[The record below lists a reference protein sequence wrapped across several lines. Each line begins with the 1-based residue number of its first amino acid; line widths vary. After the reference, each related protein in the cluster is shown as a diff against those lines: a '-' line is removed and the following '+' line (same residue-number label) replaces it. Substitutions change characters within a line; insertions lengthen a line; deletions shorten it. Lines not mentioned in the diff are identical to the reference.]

1 MKKLTNLDR
10 ARGNT
15 LTQAMYLL
23 ILECLKL
30 ENSKKL
36 ELLIPLLHPADCAD
50 LLERLEPSQRD
61 IIIPIILL
69 EDLGEVLAN
78 LNDAIRASVIKTINV
93 KHLAKALY
101 ELETD
106 DIAEVLTDLSQD
118 EQDYI
123 LQLIDDI
130 DPNERMQVQHTR
142 DILSYP
148 EDSAGRL
155 MKSEV
160 ITAPKSWTAQKLLD
174 YLEQE
179 SESLPEKINTVFIT
193 NRQQELIGSVS
204 MQRLVRANKSSLIK
218 DIMRKDPLAVTVFE
232 EQREV
237 LKAFEKY
244 DLFTCAVIDAEN
256 KLTGQITVDDILDI
270 ALEQSNEDILH
281 MAGVSEDNDLFLH
294 PSKTA
299 FNRLP
304 WLILNLFTAI
314 LASAVIALF
323 EDQIQQVVALA
334 VLMPIIASMGGN
346 AGTQTLAI
354 IIRGLATDQI
364 TVKNS
369 IFLLRKELW
378 VGSFNGFLLGSFLAF
393 GTYLFYSDAKLALVI
408 FLATVINHIVSAV
421 GGHSLPI
428 ILKKLGKD
436 PAISSGIFLTTL
448 TDVIG
453 FFAFL
458 GLASLILL

>member
-1 MKKLTNLDR
+1 MKKAQQLDR
-10 ARGNT
+10 ARGTT
-15 LTQAMYLL
+15 LTDAMYLL
-23 ILECLKL
+23 IVECLRL
-30 ENSKKL
+30 ENLKKL

-50 LLERLEPSQRD
+50 LLEKIEPSQQY
-61 IIIPIILL
+61 IITPLIKV

-78 LNDAIRASVIKTINV
+78 LNESIKLNILHSINH

-106 DIAEVLTDLSQD
+106 DIADVLGELNPA
-118 EQDYI
+118 EQDHI

-142 DILSYP
+142 DILAYP

-160 ITAPKSWTAQKLLD
+160 ITAPKSWPVQKLLD
-174 YLEQE
+174 YLEAE
-179 SESLPEKINTVFIT
+179 SDNLPEKITTVFIV
-193 NRQQELIGSVS
+193 NRKQEIIGSVS
-204 MQRLVRANKSSLIK
+204 MQRLARSNKTITVR
-218 DIMRKDPLAVTVFE
+218 DIMRKDPLTVNVLDS
-232 EQREV
+232 QKDV

-244 DLFTCAVIDAEN
+244 DLFTCAVTDEEN
-256 KLTGQITVDDILDI
+256 KLVGQITVDDVLDLS
-270 ALEQSNEDILH
+270 LEQSREDILH
-281 MAGVSEDNDLFLH
+281 MAGVSEDDDLFL
-294 PSKTA
+294 PVNQTA
-299 FNRLP
+299 MKRLP

-314 LASAVIALF
+314 LASFVIALF
-323 EDQIQQVVALA
+323 EQQIQQLVALA

-354 IIRGLATDQI
+354 VIRGLATDQV
-364 TVKNS
+364 TVKNT
-369 IFLLRKELW
+369 IYLLKKELM
-378 VGSFNGFLLGSFLAF
+378 VGSFNGLMLGFFLAM
-393 GTYLFYSDAKLALVI
+393 GTFAFYKDEKLALVI
-408 FLATVINHIVSAV
+408 FLATIINHLVSAV
-421 GGHSLPI
+421 GGHMLPI
-428 ILKKLGKD
+428 ILKKAGKD

-458 GLASLILL
+458 GLATIILL